1 MFCGLWVEN
10 SVKACLLTYLYDF
23 RVRLQGYSNFSKSV
37 PTHVLHVQYVG
48 HINAPESE
56 ITVS

>member
-37 PTHVLHVQYVG
+37 PTHASCAVCGAHKC
-48 HINAPESE
+48 
-56 ITVS
+56 TRK

>member
-1 MFCGLWVEN
+1 MFCGLWVGN

-37 PTHVLHVQYVG
+37 PTHVQYVG
-48 HINAPESE
+48 HINAPES
-56 ITVS
+56 

>member
-10 SVKACLLTYLYDF
+10 SVKVCLLTYLCDF
-23 RVRLQGYSNFSKSV
+23 RVHLQGS
-37 PTHVLHVQYVG
+37 HVLHVQYVG

>member
-10 SVKACLLTYLYDF
+10 GVKVCLLTYLYDF
-23 RVRLQGYSNFSKSV
+23 RVRLQGCSNFSNSV
-37 PTHVLHVQYVG
+37 PTNVQHVG

>member
-1 MFCGLWVEN
+1 MFCGLWVGN

-48 HINAPESE
+48 HINAPES
-56 ITVS
+56 